1 MTRSASFVLVSLLGA
16 CAGGP
21 ATTTGPASPAA
32 VSPPSAQ
39 GAGAASDPEEA
50 AAPVVEPG
58 ERPSVACAATHP
70 IAELPLASINVDAWA
85 NAIAGYRPQANGGR
99 PVSWEGNEPALKAYL
114 EGVHACVHAAFADSV
129 LASLRTVP
137 AGHPLADPE
146 LATTVEVVV
155 NGESGALEQV
165 GVVAS
170 SGVPELDAAAVAAFG
185 AAFPL
190 AAPPPALL
198 SSDGNFYVTWELRRR
213 REDACSATQAR
224 AWKLRF

>member
-1 MTRSASFVLVSLLGA
+1 MSAP
-16 CAGGP
+16 GP
-21 ATTTGPASPAA
+21 VPASAATDAAPTTPAA
-32 VSPPSAQ
+32 AVP
-39 GAGAASDPEEA
+39 AA
-50 AAPVVEPG
+50 EPG
-58 ERPSVACAATHP
+58 ERPNVACTAKHP
-70 IAELPLASINVDAWA
+70 IAELPLASVNVDAWA

-99 PVSWEGNEPALKAYL
+99 PVSWEGNEPALKEYL
-114 EGVHACVHAAFADSV
+114 EAVHACVHAAFADSF
-129 LASLRTVP
+129 LASLRTLP

-190 AAPPPALL
+190 APPPPAIL

-213 REDACSATQAR
+213 REEACSAAQAR